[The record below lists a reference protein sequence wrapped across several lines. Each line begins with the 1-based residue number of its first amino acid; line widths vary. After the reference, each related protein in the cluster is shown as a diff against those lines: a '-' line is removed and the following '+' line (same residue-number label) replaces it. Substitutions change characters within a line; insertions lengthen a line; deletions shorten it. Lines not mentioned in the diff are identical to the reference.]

1 VILLHP
7 IPHTPKKSTPTP
19 KLKEMAP
26 PSSLFISLLLAILL
40 CICPTNARPVKI
52 TESVLNS
59 ICSKTEDPA
68 FCMQA
73 LKSDPRTATAD
84 LQGLAQVAID
94 LANATASGAYP
105 LIQTQLNQTK
115 DPALKQLY
123 TECLDSYEE
132 TIDEIEYASEKLS
145 SKDYI
150 AVNQAASACM
160 TDATEC
166 QDATTTEAFS
176 LPQETKKLSQ
186 LCKITF
192 LISVRL
198 SAIN

>member
-1 VILLHP
+1 M
-7 IPHTPKKSTPTP
+7 
-19 KLKEMAP
+19 KETA
-26 PSSLFISLLLAILL
+26 SSPLFISLLLAVILL
-40 CICPTNARPVKI
+40 CFCPTNARPVVKI
-52 TESVLNS
+52 SESMLNF

-73 LKSDPRTATAD
+73 LKSGPRTATAD

-94 LANATASGAYP
+94 LANATAAGAYP

-132 TIDEIEYASEKLS
+132 AIDEIEYASEKLS
-145 SKDYI
+145 SKDFV

-160 TDATEC
+160 TDASEC

-176 LPQETKKLSQ
+176 LPQETKDLLQ
-186 LCKITF
+186 LCKITL
-192 LISVRL
+192 LISERL
-198 SAIN
+198 MQSN